1 MSLRARLIGRSY
13 LTLLLVGAPPL
24 TENWA
29 AAESKGREM
38 LKSLKANQVHFIA
51 ILAQTARKQRD
62 AVLGNVAEADLG
74 GPTPARGAHNP
85 VAEIGLTSLASD
97 TSLPADLEGA
107 IALLSIPARCELYI
121 LMRIGEGHLA
131 AKNWE
136 RGLSEAEALGDEVV
150 AAIVDDPDLH
160 DHLEKGLYEIS
171 VRRDEKDLARQ

>member
-1 MSLRARLIGRSY
+1 
-13 LTLLLVGAPPL
+13 
-24 TENWA
+24 
-29 AAESKGREM
+29 M
-38 LKSLKANQVHFIA
+38 LKNLKANQVHFIA
-51 ILAQTARKQRD
+51 MVAQTARKQRD

-85 VAEIGLTSLASD
+85 VADIGLTSLASD

-107 IALLSIPARCELYI
+107 IAFLSIPARYELYI

-131 AKNWE
+131 AQNWE
-136 RGLSEAEALGDEVV
+136 RGLSEAEALGDEVA

-171 VRRDEKDLARQ
+171 ARRDEK